1 MHARLACV
9 TAIASPAEIE
19 INIIVI
25 IILIL
30 SHVFITSD
38 ILMLICS
45 VVVIVVVSVSRRLHF
60 WGRGSC
66 WRWRCCR
73 SSRRSR
79 LGGIVVVVTIKRI
92 STPRGAR
99 GALSSA
105 SINRDVQVGEEIV
118 LEVLWLGH
126 GSG

>member
-9 TAIASPAEIE
+9 TAIASPTEIE
-19 INIIVI
+19 INIVVI

-38 ILMLICS
+38 ILMLVCS
-45 VVVIVVVSVSRRLHF
+45 VVVIVVMSVSRR
-60 WGRGSC
+60 R
-66 WRWRCCR
+66 RCCSR
-73 SSRRSR
+73 SRRRSR
-79 LGGIVVVVTIKRI
+79 LGGIVVVVTIKRV
-92 STPRGAR
+92 STPGGAK

-105 SINRDVQVGEEIV
+105 SRSRDVQIGEEII

>member
-9 TAIASPAEIE
+9 TAIASPTEVE

-38 ILMLICS
+38 ILMLVCS
-45 VVVIVVVSVSRRLHF
+45 VVVIVVMSVSRRLHF

-66 WRWRCCR
+66 RRCCSR
-73 SSRRSR
+73 SRRRSR
-79 LGGIVVVVTIKRI
+79 LGGIVVVVTIKRV
-92 STPRGAR
+92 STPRGEK
-99 GALSSA
+99 GALPSA
-105 SINRDVQVGEEIV
+105 SRSRDVQVGEEIV